1 VERGNERKPRSVRG
15 NACIAMV
22 IVVLEDVYLTMQN
35 YIRPNTHAGVING
48 NLKYS
53 CPNCSSESTLP
64 FKNNNRTIKRL
75 MECKDCGSVH
85 EISNQLKIT

>member
-1 VERGNERKPRSVRG
+1 
-15 NACIAMV
+15 
-22 IVVLEDVYLTMQN
+22 MQN

-53 CPNCSSESTLP
+53 CLIVQVNLLCLKQRN
-64 FKNNNRTIKRL
+64 FRTIKRL

-85 EISNQLKIT
+85 EISNSAYKIT